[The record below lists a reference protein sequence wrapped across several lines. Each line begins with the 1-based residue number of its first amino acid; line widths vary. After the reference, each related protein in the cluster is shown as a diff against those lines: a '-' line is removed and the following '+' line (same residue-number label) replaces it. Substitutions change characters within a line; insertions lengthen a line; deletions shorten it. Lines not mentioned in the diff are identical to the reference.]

1 MPTLHTTLADP
12 LAHNTTP
19 RPHEVADQ
27 AEALL
32 QRGIDAV
39 LEGSHSLQQRTQY
52 AQTAGLDYIRREP
65 VKSVLLAL
73 ALGAGAM
80 ALVALLSRR
89 R

>member
-1 MPTLHTTLADP
+1 MPTLHATLTDP
-12 LAHNTTP
+12 LGQHTMP

-27 AEALL
+27 AEALV

-39 LEGSHSLQQRTQY
+39 LDGTHSLQQRTHY
-52 AQTAGLDYIRREP
+52 AQTVGLDYIRREP

-73 ALGAGAM
+73 AVGAGAM
-80 ALVALLSRR
+80 ALLALLSRR